1 MISLDS
7 FRGDSFLVVGF
18 GRSGCSAAMALRAG
32 GACVSVWDDN
42 PDKRSKAE
50 SLGLS
55 IISIETA
62 DLHSIDN
69 IIWSPGV
76 PHTQPQP
83 HHLADK
89 AKDAGHILRCDID
102 LLATAQ
108 PSAKFI
114 GITGTNGKST
124 TTALTGH
131 VLKAAGR
138 NISIGGNLGMPVL
151 DLDPLGAEGIYVLE
165 LSSYQ
170 TELTPHLSCSTATLL
185 NIASDHLDRHG
196 GLEGYIAAKTL
207 LFKNQGRGATAI
219 VGLDDPI
226 SRDIFSALK
235 KRQDI
240 TVIGISRS
248 PETDARVSVREGIL
262 VDKLDND
269 CIEITN
275 LNDIASLPGEHNW
288 QNAASSYAI
297 ARTHG
302 VSPSDIVSAFKT
314 FPGLPHRQ
322 EIVGTVTGVTFV
334 NDSKATNADA
344 AANAL
349 ACYSY
354 IYWIAG
360 GQEKEGGIS
369 SLSSVLTR
377 IRHAFLIGDAATSFS
392 LVLQAAGVAVSR
404 HESLEDAVKQAGKQ
418 AFEDAV
424 SPATVLLSPACA
436 SFDMFENFEK
446 RGEVFRNTVHTLWPT
461 TTNGVD
467 GGHV

>member
-7 FRGDSFLVVGF
+7 YRDDSVLIVGF
-18 GRSGCSAAMALRAG
+18 GRSGCSAAMALKAG
-32 GACVSVWDDN
+32 GARVSVWDDN

-55 IISIETA
+55 IINIDTV

-83 HHLADK
+83 HQLADK
-89 AKDAGHILRCDID
+89 AKAAGHKLRCDID
-102 LLATAQ
+102 LLASAQ
-108 PSAKFI
+108 PNAKFI

-131 VLKAAGR
+131 VLKEAGR
-138 NISIGGNLGMPVL
+138 NISIGGNLGMPAL
-151 DLDPLGAEGIYVLE
+151 DLDPLGADGIYVLE

-170 TELTPHLSCSTATLL
+170 TELTPHLSCSTVALL
-185 NIASDHLDRHG
+185 NIAPDHLDRHG

-207 LFKNQGRGATAI
+207 LFENQDRGATAI
-219 VGLDDPI
+219 IGLDDPI
-226 SRDIFSALK
+226 SRDIFNVLK
-235 KRQDI
+235 EKQSI
-240 TVIGISRS
+240 AVIGVSRS
-248 PETDARVSVREGIL
+248 AETEARVGVREGIL
-262 VDKLDND
+262 FDKLDSKR
-269 CIEITN
+269 IEITN
-275 LNDIASLPGEHNW
+275 LKDIASLPGGHNW

-302 VSPSDIVSAFKT
+302 VSPSNIISAFKT

-344 AANAL
+344 AANAI
-349 ACYSY
+349 ACYNY

-369 SLSSVLTR
+369 SLISVLSR
-377 IRHAFLIGDAATSFS
+377 IRHAFLIGDAAKSFA
-392 LVLQAAGVAVSR
+392 LILQAAGVAVSQ
-404 HESLEDAVKQAGKQ
+404 HESLEDAVEQAGKQ
-418 AFEDAV
+418 AFEDAL

-446 RGEVFRNTVHTLWPT
+446 RGEVFRNTVHTLWPS
-461 TTNGVD
+461 TTNSVQ